1 MVADVV
7 VLTVVLIVVVSEV
20 LSVTVDVP
28 TVLTGVVV
36 DLVDVVLRQ
45 PFTVEASSYS
55 FLLSSKSGF
64 AASYTLN
71 A

>member
-1 MVADVV
+1 MVAIANAVELDV
-7 VLTVVLIVVVSEV
+7 
-20 LSVTVDVP
+20 
-28 TVLTGVVV
+28 VLTGVVV

-45 PFTVEASSYS
+45 PFRVEASSYS
-55 FLLSSKSGF
+55 FLLSSKTGF

>member
-1 MVADVV
+1 MVAIANAVELDVV
-7 VLTVVLIVVVSEV
+7 DT
-20 LSVTVDVP
+20 P
-28 TVLTGVVV
+28 GVVV

-45 PFTVEASSYS
+45 PFRVEASSYS

-71 A
+71 V

>member
-1 MVADVV
+1 MVAIANAVELDVV
-7 VLTVVLIVVVSEV
+7 DT
-20 LSVTVDVP
+20 P
-28 TVLTGVVV
+28 GVV

-45 PFTVEASSYS
+45 PFRVEASSYS
-55 FLLSSKSGF
+55 FLLSSKTGF

>member
-1 MVADVV
+1 MVAIANAVELDV
-7 VLTVVLIVVVSEV
+7 
-20 LSVTVDVP
+20 
-28 TVLTGVVV
+28 VLTGVVV

-45 PFTVEASSYS
+45 PFRVEASSYS

-71 A
+71 V